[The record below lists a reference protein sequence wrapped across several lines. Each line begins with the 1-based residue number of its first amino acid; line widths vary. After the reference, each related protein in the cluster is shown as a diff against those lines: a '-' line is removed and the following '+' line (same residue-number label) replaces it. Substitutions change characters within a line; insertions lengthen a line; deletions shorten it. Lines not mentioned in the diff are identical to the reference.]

1 MVEQYGYGYRF
12 SQISNHYSQENQ
24 RIDGNSFG
32 AKIQIIAYRN
42 RIELIPIKPIAQM
55 RGFLK
60 GISTEVNREGDLV
73 ELESISE
80 FS

>member
-1 MVEQYGYGYRF
+1 MDTVIVSAKYKIIIPKKIRESMGIVLGQ
-12 SQISNHYSQENQ
+12 
-24 RIDGNSFG
+24 
-32 AKIQIIAYRN
+32 KIQIIVHRN
-42 RIELIPIKPIAQM
+42 RIELIPIKPIAHM

-60 GISTEVNREGDLV
+60 GIDTEVNREGDLV

>member
-1 MVEQYGYGYRF
+1 MDMVVVSAKY
-12 SQISNHYSQENQ
+12 QIIIPKKIRESMGIVSGQ
-24 RIDGNSFG
+24 
-32 AKIQIIAYRN
+32 KIQIIRYRN
-42 RIELIPIKPIAQM
+42 RIELIPIKPIAHM

-60 GISTEVNREGDLV
+60 GIDTEVNREGDLV

>member
-1 MVEQYGYGYRF
+1 MDTVIVSAKY
-12 SQISNHYSQENQ
+12 QIIIPKKIRESMGIVSGQ
-24 RIDGNSFG
+24 
-32 AKIQIIAYRN
+32 KIQIIAYRN